1 MSMSTTA
8 SAPGASPEALREL
21 NPSRPEGLA
30 QVLELFPGSAA
41 LGPTVPGPGPAA
53 GRGGPAPGR
62 AFARQRAAATA
73 RGRLHRARRRWA
85 VRMQLLHLWLGSRAN
100 GQHGMATA
108 EYAIATLGA
117 VAFAGLL
124 VVILRSEEVRGF
136 LLGIIRAALAMP

>member
-30 QVLELFPGSAA
+30 QVIELFPGSAA

-53 GRGGPAPGR
+53 GRGPAPGR

-85 VRMQLLHLWLGSRAN
+85 VRVQLLRLWLGRRAA
-100 GQHGMATA
+100 GEHGMATA